1 MNYIHQHVADAQTL
15 RFLVNILA
23 DNFADAL
30 EELFDVVANYT
41 TASATEGE
49 EVIGDIYLPVPSQ
62 FLLQS
67 AGSTELY
74 KDAGFVTM
82 FVGPTSPVRKIGGA
96 NSTVIDTGYVYQT
109 EQDYA
114 ATLIFGVAPQKEV
127 VLDGRKLR
135 DESILR
141 IRATYYAG
149 AIAHVIAQKG
159 FGSVACRG
167 TVPIA
172 RSTDQSEIRVSSEQY
187 STIAVAAYEFT
198 VVTTQLFPFAG

>member
-15 RFLVNILA
+15 RFLAKILA

-30 EELFDVVANYT
+30 EELFGVVSNYT

-49 EVIGDIYLPVPSQ
+49 EVIGDIFLPAPRQ

-67 AGSTELY
+67 AASTELN
-74 KDAGFVTM
+74 KDAGNVTM
-82 FVGPTSPVRKIGGA
+82 FIGPTSAVRKIGGA
-96 NSTVIDTGYVYQT
+96 TSTVLDTGYIYQM

-114 ATLIFGVAPQKEV
+114 ATLLFGVAPQKEV
-127 VLDGRKLR
+127 TLDGRKLR

-141 IRATYYAG
+141 IRSTYYAG

-172 RSTDQSEIRVSSEQY
+172 RSTDQAEIRVSSEQY

-198 VVTTQLFPFAG
+198 VTTTQLFPFAG